1 LTARELKIGHLADKK
16 SSTWPTRLALLPVIV
31 TISTSNP
38 RILGDCN
45 ERKGGWKMRRT
56 TLLLVAIGCL
66 LVIFSG
72 VAVAVSQTGTNTAN
86 TPSLGPNADKYAG
99 GGGNDTING
108 KQGDDFLF
116 GDHGNSD
123 TINGGVDNDFIN
135 SADGTSGD
143 SVIGSGGTDTC
154 VIDQGDSVDGT
165 PENLAGHF
173 PASTTTCE
181 DLWVVG

>member
-1 LTARELKIGHLADKK
+1 
-16 SSTWPTRLALLPVIV
+16 
-31 TISTSNP
+31 
-38 RILGDCN
+38 
-45 ERKGGWKMRRT
+45 MRRT
-56 TLLLVAIGCL
+56 TLLLVVMGCL
-66 LVIFSG
+66 LTIFAR

-108 KQGDDFLF
+108 KQGDDILF

-154 VIDQGDSVDGT
+154 VIDVGDEVDGNPQNT
-165 PENLAGHF
+165 AGHF
-173 PASTTTCE
+173 VSPINTTTCE